1 LPTRAGSPK
10 ASDPERLGDCFRTGD
25 SRRLKPCFAGAAGVV
40 CRWSGKRSLALGV
53 DLWDKEKEKGAREK
67 ASPQPLPPLFL
78 NGTVNTQNKIVDA
91 NFRVAFL
98 LSYALLTLFPLRQ
111 FSVYVEDVGSHNNLF
126 PFKLFS
132 CNLGSS
138 FFSKLYCVINLKLF
152 VRLTGRSERSPFV
165 LRAAN
170 HRSGNYMMRLLILSP

>member
-1 LPTRAGSPK
+1 MRRLPTRAGSPK

-78 NGTVNTQNKIVDA
+78 NGAVNTQNKIVDA

-98 LSYALLTLFPLRQ
+98 LSYTLLTRF
-111 FSVYVEDVGSHNNLF
+111 
-126 PFKLFS
+126 
-132 CNLGSS
+132 
-138 FFSKLYCVINLKLF
+138 
-152 VRLTGRSERSPFV
+152 SPFGSLAFMWKTQAHITTFSHLNFFPV
-165 LRAAN
+165 IWEAPFFQ
-170 HRSGNYMMRLLILSP
+170 NYIV